1 MSTLTRIGLLG
12 LVAASAFVALSAA
25 GLPAR
30 AEDVAQN
37 LGPVGPHAP
46 ILTTVGSKR
55 IIAFYEP
62 GDGRCAINVVMWD
75 SSDGSGDSASRVR
88 VNLDPRQMV
97 GIDSPENKS
106 INLECGDSASTLALV
121 DTGKV
126 IASETN
132 E

>member
-12 LVAASAFVALSAA
+12 LAAASAFVALSVA

-46 ILTTVGSKR
+46 ILTTVGNKR

-62 GDGRCAINVVMWD
+62 GGGRCAINVVMWD
-75 SSDGSGDSASRVR
+75 NSDVSGDSASRVR
-88 VNLDPRQMV
+88 VNLNPRQMV
-97 GIDSPENKS
+97 GIDSPDNKS
-106 INLECGDSASTLALV
+106 INLECGDSANTLALV

-126 IASETN
+126 IASGTN